1 MDHDFELT
9 SPTEPMSK
17 RRRGYP

>member
-1 MDHDFELT
+1 MDHDFEPT
-9 SPTEPMSK
+9 SSIEPMSK